1 MEIIAKAK
9 RIRMSPRKV
18 RLVVDTVRGLT
29 VVRSLDVL
37 RFLNKKA
44 VEPVVKLLKSAVANA
59 QHNFELDSDNLYI
72 KTITVDEAQ
81 TLHRWLP
88 RAHGRATPIRK
99 KSCHINLILDEIK
112 PSGKIK
118 TKQQVIEAP
127 VKLGS
132 QPVKDNKVKIKE
144 EKGKDFGKLEVDDE
158 NLSEE
163 KGKVISDVRREGR
176 TGHSKIEGGSSKGFI
191 NKMFRRKSG

>member
-1 MEIIAKAK
+1 MEVKAKAK
-9 RIRMSPRKV
+9 HIKTSPRKV
-18 RLVVDTVRGLT
+18 RLVVDTVRKLT
-29 VVRSLDVL
+29 VGRSLDVL
-37 RFLNKKA
+37 KFINKKA
-44 VEPVVKLLKSAVANA
+44 AKPVVKLLKSAMANA
-59 QHNFELDSDNLYI
+59 QHNFELDVDNLYI

-99 KSCHINLILDEIK
+99 KTCHINLVLDEIK
-112 PSGKIK
+112 PSGERKIK
-118 TKQQVIEAP
+118 KQEIEAP

-132 QPVKDNKVKIKE
+132 QPAKDNKIKIE
-144 EKGKDFGKLEVDDE
+144 EKGKDFGKLEINNEQQLD
-158 NLSEE
+158 E

-176 TGHSKIEGGSSKGFI
+176 AGHSKIEGGSSKGFM

>member
-1 MEIIAKAK
+1 MEVKAKARHIK
-9 RIRMSPRKV
+9 TSPRKV
-18 RLVVDTVRGLT
+18 RLVVDTVRKLT

-37 RFLNKKA
+37 KFINKKA
-44 VEPVVKLLKSAVANA
+44 AKPVVKLLKSAMANA
-59 QHNFELDSDNLYI
+59 QHNFELDVDNLYI

-99 KSCHINLILDEIK
+99 KTCHINLVLDEIK
-112 PSGKIK
+112 PSGEKKIK
-118 TKQQVIEAP
+118 KQEIEAP

-132 QPVKDNKVKIKE
+132 QPAKDNKIKIE
-144 EKGKDFGKLEVDDE
+144 EKGKDFGKLEIDNEQQSD
-158 NLSEE
+158 E
-163 KGKVISDVRREGR
+163 KGKIISDVRREGR
-176 TGHSKIEGGSSKGFI
+176 VGHSKIEGGGSKGFM